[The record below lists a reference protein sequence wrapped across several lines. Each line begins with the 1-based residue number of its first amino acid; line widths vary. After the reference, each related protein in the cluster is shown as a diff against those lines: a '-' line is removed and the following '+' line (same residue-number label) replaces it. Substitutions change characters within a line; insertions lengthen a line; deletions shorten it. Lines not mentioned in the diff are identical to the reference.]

1 MSGSHRHGWYY
12 PHPHPTPT
20 LHPNFLKWA
29 RLHVRFLTRW
39 HKYPDPPTKLYCSSR
54 CIAAEDD
61 VKGISHT
68 GHWARISVGES
79 DAASASRG
87 ESVMANRIWAW
98 LSNKQNV
105 VIWFNKLWIILA
117 AKNWNQS
124 QFCVCLLV
132 KFIKRFCRHFT
143 KSMKRLF
150 LRIGLHKNRMSV
162 NLVWFHCSHAKSA
175 FLSQSKTC
183 SFGHIIDWKDCTRH
197 RSAV

>member
-12 PHPHPTPT
+12 PHPTPP
-20 LHPNFLKWA
+20 HPNFLKWA

-132 KFIKRFCRHFT
+132 KFIEVLSTFYQEHEEGCFFVLDYTRIEWVSTCVISLFT
-143 KSMKRLF
+143 
-150 LRIGLHKNRMSV
+150 
-162 NLVWFHCSHAKSA
+162 C
-175 FLSQSKTC
+175 
-183 SFGHIIDWKDCTRH
+183 
-197 RSAV
+197 